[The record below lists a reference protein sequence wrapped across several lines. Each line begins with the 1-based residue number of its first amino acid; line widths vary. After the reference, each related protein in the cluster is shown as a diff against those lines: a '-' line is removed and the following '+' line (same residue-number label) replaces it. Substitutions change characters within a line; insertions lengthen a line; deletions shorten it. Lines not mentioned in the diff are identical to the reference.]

1 MAPSSSPVI
10 LASEYDSTKVTY
22 TAPRQLNNG
31 GRSIFINYNGGMFRM
46 ETPAMKTPFGVSV
59 WPGENGGP
67 DKYNVNFSFEGR
79 ESMEEV
85 QQFFDVMTGLD
96 KKLVKDADANSMQ
109 WFKKKYPSIDVIQ
122 ALYTPCVRYGK
133 DKISGEISER
143 YAPTLKLN
151 LPMKDGK
158 FDFKV
163 FGPNREELDFAK
175 LVASGA
181 TKGVRMMA
189 IIQATGINLVGGN
202 NFSVSWKVR
211 QLQVMDTSS
220 GLGDVYA
227 FRGSCS
233 SSAAANAI
241 CDDLVDEDQEEDV
254 ANMKASVKRMDVMID
269 SPEHSDDLDA

>member
-1 MAPSSSPVI
+1 MATPIAI
-10 LASEYDSTKVTY
+10 LASEYDASKVTY
-22 TAPRQLNNG
+22 TTPRQLTNG

-46 ETPAMKTPFGVSV
+46 QTPVMKTPFGVSV
-59 WPGENGGP
+59 WPAENGGP

-79 ESMEEV
+79 ETNESI

-96 KKLVKDADANSMQ
+96 KKLVKDADVNSMQ
-109 WFKKKYPSIDVIQ
+109 WFKKKYPSIDVVQ

-133 DKISGEISER
+133 DKMTGEVSER

-158 FDFKV
+158 FDFPV
-163 FGPNREELDFAK
+163 YGPNKDEIDLAK
-175 LVASGA
+175 LIANGS

-211 QLQVMDTSS
+211 QLRVMEMMS
-220 GLGDVYA
+220 GLGDGYA
-227 FRGSCS
+227 FRHDG
-233 SSAAANAI
+233 AEAEADA
-241 CDDLVDEDQEEDV
+241 VD
-254 ANMKASVKRMDVMID
+254 MKASVSVDRGSVPAMIED
-269 SPEHSDDLDA
+269 SLDEDPDYLDA